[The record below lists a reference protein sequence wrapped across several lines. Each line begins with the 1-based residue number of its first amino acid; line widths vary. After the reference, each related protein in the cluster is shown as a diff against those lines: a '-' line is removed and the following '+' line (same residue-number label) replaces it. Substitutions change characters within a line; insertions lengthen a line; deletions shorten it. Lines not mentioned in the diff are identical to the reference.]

1 MIDVHIVNKKKKKK
15 KKKKRKEKEIK
26 IFAEILCN
34 EYMFIVK

>member
-1 MIDVHIVNKKKKKK
+1 MIDVHIVKKN
-15 KKKKRKEKEIK
+15 KEIK